1 MGDLRRIGG
10 SKLLTLLVFACAVST
25 PVCEARS
32 HDYTF
37 SVTGVITDE
46 DGTPIQNAE
55 VTLEVNGPV
64 YRGVTPVKTEQI
76 VTNTTG
82 GFVIMHISHKL
93 NVKYTIRV
101 RKDGFEPQTVSGS
114 APPDG
119 HHTIRLKKTE

>member
-1 MGDLRRIGG
+1 MLI
-10 SKLLTLLVFACAVST
+10 LLVFVYAVSA

-55 VTLEVNGPV
+55 VTLDVNGPV

-76 VTNTTG
+76 VTNATG
-82 GFVIMHISHKL
+82 GFVIMHISHKR